1 MENLIYEWS
10 FSDNKNRGKFWYII
24 AISIVLWLAIWWVLT
39 KQYGLTIIVFLISG
53 VVLFIENNSS
63 ENIEIKINDLWIKI
77 SDNFYDYK
85 KIKNF
90 WFIYNW
96 DDAVILRLNLN
107 SKWISKIDLKINNQI
122 CSNLKNILPNF
133 LEEIDNSELTW
144 SEKIINFL
152 KL

>member
-1 MENLIYEWS
+1 MNNLIYEWG

-122 CSNLKNILPNF
+122 CSNLKSFLPNF
-133 LEEIDNSELTW
+133 LEEVENSELTW
-144 SEKIINFL
+144 WEKIINFL

>member
-24 AISIVLWLAIWWVLT
+24 AISVVIWLAIWWVIT
-39 KQYGLTIIVFLISG
+39 KQYGLTFIVFLISWI
-53 VVLFIENNSS
+53 VLFIENNSN

-90 WFIYNW
+90 WFIYSW

-107 SKWISKIDLKINNQI
+107 SKWITKIDLKINNQI

-133 LEEIDNSELTW
+133 LEEVDNSELTSW
-144 SEKIINFL
+144 EKIINFL